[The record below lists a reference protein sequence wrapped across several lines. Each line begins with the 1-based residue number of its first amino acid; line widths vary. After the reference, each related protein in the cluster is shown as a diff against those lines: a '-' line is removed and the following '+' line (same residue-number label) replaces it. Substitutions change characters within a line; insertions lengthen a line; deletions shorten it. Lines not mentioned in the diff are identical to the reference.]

1 GSDRIRVKRPGI
13 GEDEVEA
20 VTAVLRS
27 GWLTTGNECR
37 QFEAEFA
44 RFIGARHA
52 VAVSSCAAAL
62 HLALEASGC
71 QRGDC
76 VLVPTLTFAATAE
89 VVAYFG
95 AIPILIDCERD
106 TLNVDV
112 AAAARAVADLEAG
125 RPVGGVVA
133 TSRVHAI
140 MPVHYGGQMADVD
153 GIFALTQRH
162 NLRVVEDAPPAPPA
176 AARRASGQGG
186 AGRASAAR

>member
-1 GSDRIRVKRPGI
+1 MAEAVTSDRIPLHRPDI

-44 RFIGARHA
+44 RFLGANHA
-52 VAVSSCAAAL
+52 VAVNSCTAAL

-89 VVAYFG
+89 VVVYFG
-95 AIPILIDCERD
+95 ATPVLIDCERD

-112 AAAARAVADLEAG
+112 AAL
-125 RPVGGVVA
+125 
-133 TSRVHAI
+133 
-140 MPVHYGGQMADVD
+140 
-153 GIFALTQRH
+153 
-162 NLRVVEDAPPAPPA
+162 A
-176 AARRASGQGG
+176 AAGLERQV
-186 AGRASAAR
+186 